1 MYLTKEDLYTV
12 IEQHVLD
19 AIIED
24 DPDAVPESIDTA
36 IDTIRNYLCQRY
48 DVAIIFSAEGADR
61 NKHILSI
68 ARTLTVWE
76 FISRNNNDILYD
88 KWEERYQEAIR
99 FLEKVA
105 SGAIAPDL
113 PLITDDEG
121 NVRSKLKFGSN
132 PKFNHS
138 F

>member
-19 AIIED
+19 AITED
-24 DPDAVPESIDTA
+24 DPAAVPESIDTA
-36 IDTIRNYLCQRY
+36 LDTVRNYLCQRY
-48 DVAIIFSAEGADR
+48 DVGRIFAATGGDR

-68 ARTLTVWE
+68 ARTLTIWE
-76 FISRNNNDILYD
+76 VISRNNNDILYE
-88 KWEERYQEAIR
+88 KWEKRHEEAIR

-105 SGAIAPDL
+105 DGKVAPDL
-113 PLITDDEG
+113 PLATDETG
-121 NVRSKLKFGSN
+121 NVQSKIKFGSN
-132 PKFNHS
+132 LKFNHG

>member
-1 MYLTKEDLYTV
+1 MYLIKEDLYTV

-19 AIIED
+19 AIVED
-24 DPDAVPESIDTA
+24 DPGCVPESIDTA
-36 IDTIRNYLCQRY
+36 IDTIKNYLSQRY
-48 DVAIIFSAEGADR
+48 DVGRIFSAEGEAR

-76 FISRNNNDILYD
+76 IISRNNNDILYD
-88 KWEERYQEAIR
+88 KWEKRQQEAVR

-105 SGAIAPDL
+105 AGSIAPDL
-113 PLITDDEG
+113 PLITDSEG
-121 NVRSKLKFGSN
+121 NVQTKIKFGSN
-132 PKFNHS
+132 PKFNHG

>member
-12 IEQHVLD
+12 IEPHVLD
-19 AIIED
+19 SIIED
-24 DPDAVPESIDTA
+24 DPAAVPESIETA
-36 IDTIRNYLCQRY
+36 IDTIKNYLCQRY
-48 DVAIIFSAEGADR
+48 DVVKIFAAEGADR

-68 ARTLTVWE
+68 AKTLAVWE
-76 FISRNNNDILYD
+76 IISRNNNQILYE
-88 KWEERYQEAIR
+88 KWEKRSQEAIR

-105 SGAIAPDL
+105 KGDIAPDL
-113 PLITDDEG
+113 PVITDENG
-121 NVRSKLKFGSN
+121 NTRIKLKFGSN

>member
-12 IEQHVLD
+12 IERHVLD
-19 AIIED
+19 AIVED
-24 DPDAVPESIDTA
+24 DPDCVPESIDTA
-36 IDTIRNYLCQRY
+36 IDTIKNYLSQRY
-48 DVAIIFSAEGADR
+48 DVGRIFAAEGGER

-76 FISRNNNDILYD
+76 IISRNNNDILYD
-88 KWEERYQEAIR
+88 KWEARMKEAVR
-99 FLEKVA
+99 FLEKA
-105 SGAIAPDL
+105 AAGSIAPDL
-113 PLITDDEG
+113 PLIVDSEG
-121 NVRSKLKFGSN
+121 NVQSKMKYGSN